1 MPSSRLNKP
10 VIAVTMGDPSGIGP
24 EITLKA
30 LASPRLSRCA
40 TYLLIGDSFYLLKIA
55 KLIGKKLGK
64 LHINL
69 MDIGNVGKCQFGK
82 SSASSGRAALDY
94 IDFAIEL
101 VKEGLA
107 DGIVTA
113 PVNKESITKT
123 GVPFHG
129 HTEYLATAFEI
140 TAPAM
145 MFVGKALKVVIVTRH
160 IPLKKVA
167 ALLSTKKII
176 DTTLKAHKFLKKY
189 FRIKTPRLAVA
200 ALNPHA
206 GEGGLVGDE
215 ERKIIIPAV
224 KKLQIRL
231 PSLKGPVPA
240 DSAFGDLYNKKY
252 DCLVCMYHDQ
262 GMIPVKMLAPNY
274 AVNVTLGLPFVRTS
288 PVHGTAFDIAG
299 RGIADPSSMLSSLNL
314 AARLIRQC

>member
-24 EITLKA
+24 EILLKA
-30 LASPRLSRCA
+30 LASPRLERCA
-40 TYLLIGDSFYLLKIA
+40 TYLVIGDSLSLSKTA
-55 KLIGKKLGK
+55 KLIGKKLK
-64 LHINL
+64 NLRINL
-69 MDIGNVGKCQFGK
+69 LDLGNVGKYQFGK
-82 SSASSGRAALDY
+82 STASSGRAALDY
-94 IDFAIEL
+94 IDFAVEL

-113 PVNKESITKT
+113 PINKESITKT
-123 GVPFHG
+123 GVVFHG
-129 HTEYLATAFEI
+129 HTEYLAGRFGI
-140 TAPAM
+140 KRPAM
-145 MFVGKALKVVIVTRH
+145 MFAGDALKVVIVTRH

-167 ALLSTKKII
+167 VSLNAKDII
-176 DTTLKAHKFLKKY
+176 DTTLKANKFLKKY
-189 FRIKTPRLAVA
+189 FRIKNPRLAVA

-206 GEGGLVGDE
+206 GEGGLIGNE

-224 KKLQIRL
+224 KKLKKTL

-240 DSAFGDLYNKKY
+240 DGAFHSLYNKKY

-262 GMIPVKMLAPNY
+262 GMIPVKMLARGD

-314 AARLIRQC
+314 AARLLGKC